1 MAKLI
6 PPSPALPDFDLAE
19 ARGFDP
25 SALDTRLPLV
35 RFILVLAGAFND
47 MKGVIYAAARLREV
61 APTAQKKVSWT
72 GQHGGMVIQ
81 TIRLLAGILHELMN
95 VIDKETAV
103 VDSSE
108 FKAIVARLPSPQ
120 RRAWTQVARIA
131 RREDDA
137 PTAASPD
144 SHLLCLIRNNLVF
157 HYGPK
162 VIAKGYG
169 EFFARPALKFRDK
182 AVVSDGRN
190 MEETRFYFADAA
202 MGRAR
207 VADGALP
214 YRPAGQTQFR
224 RRGREPCAQ
233 THRHGLYRQGRH
245 TVPLRPSRLTWPDG
259 LTTVNVDCPD
269 PAGWQAEGVRC
280 PSARRTGRPIST

>member
-1 MAKLI
+1 MAK
-6 PPSPALPDFDLAE
+6 PTAPSPALPDFDLAE

-47 MKGVIYAAARLREV
+47 MKGVIYAAARLQEV
-61 APTAQKKVSWT
+61 APIAREKVSWT
-72 GQHGGMVIQ
+72 GQLAGMQIQ

-95 VIDKETAV
+95 MIDKEGAV

-108 FKAIVARLPSPQ
+108 FNAIVARLPAPQ

-131 RREDDA
+131 RREDGA
-137 PTAASPD
+137 PTAASSG
-144 SHLLCLIRNNLVF
+144 SHLLCLIRNNLAF
-157 HYGPK
+157 HYGTK

-169 EFFARPALKFRDK
+169 EFFADPTLKFRDK

-202 MGRAR
+202 ME
-207 VADGALP
+207 
-214 YRPAGQTQFR
+214 Q
-224 RRGREPCAQ
+224 
-233 THRHGLYRQGRH
+233 GLKSLTGLSLHDLQGRLNSVGEAMNLALKH
-245 TVPLRPSRLTWPDG
+245 IVMAYIAKVATPSRYVL
-259 LTTVNVDCPD
+259 
-269 PAGWQAEGVRC
+269 
-280 PSARRTGRPIST
+280 RT